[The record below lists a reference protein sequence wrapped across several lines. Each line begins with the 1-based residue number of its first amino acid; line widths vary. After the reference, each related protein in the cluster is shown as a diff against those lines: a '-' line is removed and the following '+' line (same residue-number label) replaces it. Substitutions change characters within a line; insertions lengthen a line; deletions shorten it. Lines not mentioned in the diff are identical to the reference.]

1 MRRNYSRRGLATV
14 EARLHGFIYLEE
26 ASVLDEGIIGPLRV
40 RNTLTLIPGIL
51 ALHSWLVT
59 RSPVMLIVGSALLA
73 LTLASAL
80 YPRRTMRLEQL
91 LLAYLHI
98 AILVAFSEE
107 HAGRRGRTG
116 IQGSR

>member
-1 MRRNYSRRGLATV
+1 M
-14 EARLHGFIYLEE
+14 YLEE
-26 ASVLDEGIIGPLRV
+26 ASVLNEEIIGPLKV

-51 ALHSWLVT
+51 ALHSWLT
-59 RSPVMLIVGSALLA
+59 ARSPVMLIVGSVLLA

-91 LLAYLHI
+91 LLAYLNV

>member
-1 MRRNYSRRGLATV
+1 MKRNYSQRGLGVV

-51 ALHSWLVT
+51 ALHSWLTT
-59 RSPVMLIVGSALLA
+59 RSPAMLIVGLALLA
-73 LTLASAL
+73 LTVASAL
-80 YPRRTMRLEQL
+80 YPRRMMRLEQL
-91 LLAYLHI
+91 LLAYLHV